1 MIGNNIKRR
10 GNVWNTLAFITIE
23 NVGNY
28 RESVIKILYFLYI
41 YTILTYIRRR
51 RYNCIKKNLRILP
64 FYYRFIY
71 TITREM
77 HRPYYYRKVLYT
89 KKGDKNRTFPHFN
102 IQYETIDRV
111 KHALLY
117 TTLWIHLNPSV
128 KWGN

>member
-51 RYNCIKKNLRILP
+51 RYNCIKKICAYSHSTIVLFTQLHEKCIVRITIAK
-64 FYYRFIY
+64 YYI
-71 TITREM
+71 
-77 HRPYYYRKVLYT
+77 P
-89 KKGDKNRTFPHFN
+89 KGDKNRTFPHFN

-111 KHALLY
+111 KHALLC
-117 TTLWIHLNPSV
+117 TTFWIHLNPSV